1 MVDREFQFKIRLSAE
16 EAQWLEELAE
26 ADGVTK
32 TDFLRLMLRDERK
45 RRMPPEPRPKPVL
58 AKRSQSPAP
67 KKR

>member
-16 EAQWLEELAE
+16 EVQWLEELAE

-32 TDFLRLMLRDERK
+32 TDFLRLLLRDERK
-45 RRMPPEPRPKPVL
+45 RRAPAEPRPKPIL
-58 AKRSQSPAP
+58 AKRSPSPAP